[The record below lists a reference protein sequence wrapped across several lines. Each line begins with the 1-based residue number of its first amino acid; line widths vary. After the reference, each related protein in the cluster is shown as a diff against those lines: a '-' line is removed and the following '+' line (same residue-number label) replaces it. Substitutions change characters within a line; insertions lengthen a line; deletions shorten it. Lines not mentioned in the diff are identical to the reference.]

1 MRKKLANNRVRRAG
15 AIRTASRGQTMV
27 EYALLLAAIALTAF
41 AGLGTTGQKITAS
54 IGISASRAGSGA
66 TAGGGV
72 SVIIPDPS

>member
-1 MRKKLANNRVRRAG
+1 MRNQLAHNLVRRAG

-27 EYALLLAAIALTAF
+27 EYALLLAAIAMTAF
-41 AGLGTTGQKITAS
+41 AGFGTTGQKISSS

-72 SVIIPDPS
+72 NVIIPDPS

>member
-1 MRKKLANNRVRRAG
+1 
-15 AIRTASRGQTMV
+15 MV
-27 EYALLLAAIALTAF
+27 EYALLLAAIAMTAF
-41 AGLGTTGQKITAS
+41 AGFGTTGQKISSS